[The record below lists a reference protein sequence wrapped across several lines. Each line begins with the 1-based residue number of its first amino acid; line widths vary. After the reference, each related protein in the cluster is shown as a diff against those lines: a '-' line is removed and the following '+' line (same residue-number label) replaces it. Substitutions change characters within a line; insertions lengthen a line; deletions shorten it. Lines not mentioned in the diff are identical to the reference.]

1 MSLSSSIPKRIAT
14 SPRWCAFFL
23 VSWCGFLFFYGL
35 AGPQLWRTENLRAII
50 AEGMLRS
57 GNWIVPTLYGEP
69 LFTKPPGMYVA
80 IVLCSLPFGRVTELS
95 ARLPS
100 ALAASLT
107 VILFYRLFS
116 RQLGRLAGLIAA
128 VILPM
133 SLLYLDKGTAAEI
146 DMLQV
151 AWVMGAMLCL
161 LRVVENAEE
170 REARSAS
177 EGGFPR
183 SRFGLPVLFWWLGAL
198 VCVAGGVLTKWTA
211 PVFFYCTA
219 VPLLWCR
226 GRLRLLWSWPHLCA
240 VGIGVGLVLAWV
252 VAAVLSTGW
261 EVFSTTVLAEALPR
275 LVPGYVIQHHEHFPY
290 WLEVLL
296 HPFWLLAT
304 ALPWSV
310 VALWSLRP
318 GFARLWDDKGR
329 RLLAFFHCWTW
340 PNLVFWTLMPDH
352 TPRHC
357 SPMFPGLGGLAAMVC
372 WAWFKGILALPWRR
386 ISPARFLTG
395 TLALFMAAK
404 VVFVEAIMP
413 HRNALR
419 EPRAKGS
426 LLASLIPA
434 SSCLY
439 LVRVKDEGI
448 MFYFGGTVIRLKS
461 FADLPSSPEP
471 MYGILDTT
479 ELQQWSQSREMDVVQ
494 HLTDEQGKPIFLVR
508 VLR

>member
-1 MSLSSSIPKRIAT
+1 MPLSFPLATSKWIAL
-14 SPRWCAFFL
+14 SPRWRALFL

-35 AGPQLWRTENLRAII
+35 AGPELWRTENLRAII

-57 GNWIVPTLYGEP
+57 RNWIVPTLYGEP

-116 RQLGRLAGLIAA
+116 RQLGRLAGLMAA

-151 AWVMGAMLCL
+151 TWVMGGMLCL
-161 LRVVENAEE
+161 LRALEEVEDPQGSKKRLGA
-170 REARSAS
+170 
-177 EGGFPR
+177 
-183 SRFGLPVLFWWLGAL
+183 WWLGAM

-219 VPLLWCR
+219 VPLLWSR
-226 GRLRLLWSWPHLCA
+226 GKLRLLWSRQHLCA
-240 VGIGVGLVLAWV
+240 AAFGAGLVLAWV
-252 VAAVLSTGW
+252 VAAIYSTGW

-275 LVPGYVIQHHEHFPY
+275 LVPGYVTQHHEHLPY
-290 WLEVLL
+290 WLEVLV

-310 VALWSLRP
+310 VALWTLRP
-318 GFARLWDDKGR
+318 GFSRLWDDDGR
-329 RLLAFFHCWTW
+329 RLLTFFHCWTW
-340 PNLVFWTLMPDH
+340 PNMLFWTFMPDH

-357 SPMFPGLGGLAAMVC
+357 SPMFPGLAGLAAMVC
-372 WAWFKGILALPWRR
+372 LAWFKGIVALPWPR
-386 ISPARFLTG
+386 IAPARFLTG
-395 TLALFMAAK
+395 VLALFMAAK
-404 VVFVEAIMP
+404 VVFVEAVMP

-419 EPRAKGS
+419 EPRAKGLS
-426 LLASLIPA
+426 HASLIPVG
-434 SSCLY
+434 SCLY

-448 MFYFGGTVIRLKS
+448 MFYFGGSVIRLKS

-471 MYGILDTT
+471 MYCILDTL
-479 ELQQWSQSREMDVVQ
+479 ELQHISQSREMDVVQ
-494 HLTDEQGKPIFLVR
+494 NLTDEQGKPIFLVR
-508 VLR
+508 VLK